1 MNAVKNM
8 NKYSLI
14 KELNTTPNT
23 NRESLKKI
31 AKVILTDQ
39 SLFESLVEIG
49 FDYDNDI
56 SLKAIATLEIVVEQ
70 RLDWIAYN
78 LSYFTKNISR
88 VTDKNAIKSISK
100 ICNLIAQEYTS
111 KYDSPIKLILTHEQL
126 SEIIEVCFD
135 WLLHDYK
142 PSIKNNAMDA
152 LYHIGKKIGWIHYE
166 IKLIIDKNISNE
178 SANYTSKA
186 KKVLEMI
193 EKTTIA

>member
-14 KELNTTPNT
+14 KELNIIPNT

-31 AKVILTDQ
+31 SKIILTDQ
-39 SLFESLVEIG
+39 SLFESLVEIS

-56 SLKAIATLEIVVEQ
+56 SLKAIATLELVVEQ

-88 VTDKNAIKSISK
+88 INDENAIKSVSK

-111 KYDSPIKLILTHEQL
+111 KFDSPIKLILTHEQL
-126 SEIIEVCFD
+126 SEIIETSFD
-135 WLLHDYK
+135 WLLKDYK
-142 PSIKNNAMDA
+142 SSIKTNAMDT
-152 LYHIGKKIGWIHYE
+152 LFHVGKKIGWIHYE
-166 IKLIIDKNISNE
+166 MKLIIDKNISNE
-178 SANYTSKA
+178 SANYASKA

-193 EKTTIA
+193 EKTSMA